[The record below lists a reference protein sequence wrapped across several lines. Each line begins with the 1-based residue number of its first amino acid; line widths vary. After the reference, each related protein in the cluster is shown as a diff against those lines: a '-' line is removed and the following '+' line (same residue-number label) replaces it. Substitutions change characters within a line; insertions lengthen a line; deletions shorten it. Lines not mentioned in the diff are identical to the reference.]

1 MTRHKSWEVDVYVA
15 EEDRHTRAVAVLRRP
30 GYEPVT
36 GYGLATRNSNDQ
48 QAHFIGDEL
57 ACARALN
64 ELSAHVL
71 ALAAQDIESIE
82 GRPVALR
89 L

>member
-1 MTRHKSWEVDVYVA
+1 MSRHKSWEVDVYVT
-15 EEDRHTRAVAVLRRP
+15 EEDRHTEAVAVLRRP

-36 GYGLATRNSNDQ
+36 GHGLATRKASDQ
-48 QAHFIGDEL
+48 QAHYVGDEL

-64 ELSAHVL
+64 ELSARVL
-71 ALAAQDIESIE
+71 ALAAEDIEAIE